1 MILTKEQ
8 IAEKRINSKVIT
20 VDKNIMKK
28 HNDKYDF
35 LKAKVNTGKFFL
47 YEITESIKVVEEG
60 YVERLY
66 YPKLGLHI
74 DDYIVDMAVE
84 VEWVDVRRTWENNTQ
99 YEYISEYDGKTYKS
113 WADDERTELRSCI
126 CWDDSMYV
134 YGVWDVKPTW
144 KELKLAYQQT
154 LWFRRTEQ
162 EIRDIKLSSILG
174 KV

>member
-1 MILTKEQ
+1 MILTKEE
-8 IAEKRINSKVIT
+8 IADKRKISKIVT
-20 VDKNIMKK
+20 YSGDFLRK

-47 YEITESIKVVEEG
+47 YEITEPLEEG
-60 YVERLY
+60 YQERLY

-74 DDYIVDMAVE
+74 DDYMVDMAIE
-84 VEWVDVRRTWENNTQ
+84 VEWVDVRRTWERNTQ
-99 YEYISEYDGKTYKS
+99 YEYVYEGNGQTYKS

-144 KELKLAYQQT
+144 KELKLAYEQT
-154 LWFRRTEQ
+154 LWFRRSDE
-162 EIRDIKLSSILG
+162 EIRDIKLKRLLNE
-174 KV
+174 